1 MTMELFLFCIV
12 LTLYRRHNFNLTW
25 LYKCISNK
33 VGVLQGTGYWL
44 LLASTSMPIPWL
56 FDGIQVVHFFLKFSL
71 LRFSF
76 FLSAFCISCPFDLV
90 SLDCQFMIAASVFS
104 NIYFQLCSNFFIRR
118 SNLSTRTWQNDVV
131 VEYSNGWLYMILT
144 QA

>member
-25 LYKCISNK
+25 LYN
-33 VGVLQGTGYWL
+33 VLVTRWVSYKEQVTDYSSRVHQCQFPGYL
-44 LLASTSMPIPWL
+44 MGSKL
-56 FDGIQVVHFFLKFSL
+56 FLFFLKFSL

-76 FLSAFCISCPFDLV
+76 FLSAFCISCTFVFV